1 MATREI
7 ARGDKVADGL
17 DVIIVDDDPNIC
29 QTLEDIITRF
39 YVWGEVLSFTDVDGA
54 VSYCLNRNI
63 GIAVFVVDVFLGEK
77 SGFHFLDLIDEV
89 FPSAHEDAVMITGYA
104 SDDVVNT
111 CVASG
116 ISHLLEKPV
125 KTYALQLAIRA
136 VVEKYLEF
144 AKKLMNNPAFADA
157 VASL

>member
-1 MATREI
+1 MTTREI

-17 DVIIVDDDPNIC
+17 DVIIVDDDPSMC
-29 QTLEDIITRF
+29 QTLEDIITKF
-39 YVWGEVLSFTDVDGA
+39 YAWGEVLSFSDADEA
-54 VSYCLNRNI
+54 VSYCLKRHI

>member
-1 MATREI
+1 M
-7 ARGDKVADGL
+7 
-17 DVIIVDDDPNIC
+17 
-29 QTLEDIITRF
+29 
-39 YVWGEVLSFTDVDGA
+39 LSFTDVDGA

-63 GIAVFVVDVFLGEK
+63 GIAVFVVDVFLGEN
-77 SGFHFLDLIDEV
+77 SGFHFLDAIEEV